1 MEDFLKDYVE
11 MMADA
16 RDMNLSDEQ
25 LQDIVNNLSDNEE
38 LWDTFDGY
46 VGDELDAVEDDD

>member
-1 MEDFLKDYVE
+1 MEEFLTDYVK
-11 MMADA
+11 MMAEA
-16 RDMNLSDEQ
+16 KDMNLSQAQMQE
-25 LQDIVNNLSDNEE
+25 IVNNLQDNED

>member
-1 MEDFLKDYVE
+1 MEEFLKDYVE

-25 LQDIVNNLSDNEE
+25 LQDIANNLSGNEE
-38 LWDTFDGY
+38 LWDIFDGY
-46 VGDELDAVEDDD
+46 VGDELDAIEDDD